1 MMKAMILAAGR
12 GKRLRPITDVYPK
25 VLVPV
30 ANKPMIERTINFLTF
45 HGVQEIIVNAYHRY
59 QMIIDYLRECDP
71 LGIRVEIRV
80 EEELLG
86 TGGGI
91 KNTQDFW
98 DKKPFI
104 VINGD
109 ILTDINMRE
118 VYEYHI
124 ERSNMVTM
132 VLCDFPVYNKVI
144 TDQEMNI
151 LSIGSG
157 TNVKGALAFTGIHV
171 INPEVLNFI
180 PENRR
185 YDIIDCYKNL
195 IKKKKHVRAY
205 LATGQRWRDIG
216 TVGDYLG
223 SNLEFLHQ
231 EKRAVDQDCTIDPGA
246 ALEDWAVIGKRSTI
260 ERSALVKRSVLWD
273 DVTVKEGVRVID
285 SVVTSGVVIEQDLVD
300 GVAIK

>member
-12 GKRLRPITDVYPK
+12 GKRLRPITDIYPK

-30 ANKPMIERTINFLTF
+30 ANKPMIARTINFLK
-45 HGVQEIIVNAYHRY
+45 EIIVNAYHRY
-59 QMIIDYLRECDP
+59 QMIIDYLRECDSF
-71 LGIRVEIRV
+71 GISIEIRV

-98 DKKPFI
+98 DEKPFL

-109 ILTDINMRE
+109 ILTDIHVRE
-118 VYEYHI
+118 VYEYHVK
-124 ERSNMVTM
+124 RNNMVTM
-132 VLCDFPVYNKVI
+132 VLCDCPVYNKVI
-144 TDQEMNI
+144 TDHEMNI

-195 IKKKKHVRAY
+195 IKQKRHVRAY

-216 TVGDYLG
+216 TVGDYLKA
-223 SNLEFLHQ
+223 NLEFLRQ
-231 EKRAVDQDCTIDPGA
+231 EKKIIDQDCTIDPGA

-260 ERSALVKRSVLWD
+260 ERSALIKRSVLWD
-273 DVTVKEGVRVID
+273 NVIVREGVRVID
-285 SVVTSGVVIEQDLVD
+285 SVVTSGVLIEQDLVD
-300 GVAIK
+300 GVAIR